1 MAAHGTK
8 RPLGS
13 AGAPPASQRTGGP
26 LMGWRGGFK
35 PGARCRRKAKVRE
48 A

>member
-1 MAAHGTK
+1 MAAQGAN

-26 LMGWRGGFK
+26 LMGGFGHFK
-35 PGARCRRKAKVRE
+35 TGARPRYPKARE